1 MAFETEGIGIGL
13 GPVRTHVNGMQHAA
27 QGVQQCSPPFHVDAG
42 KCIVLLVLGLGNEL
56 VMPYLQ

>member
-1 MAFETEGIGIGL
+1 MAFETEGMGIGL
-13 GPVRTHVNGMQHAA
+13 GHVRTHVNGMQRKGSSSA
-27 QGVQQCSPPFHVDAG
+27 VRPFHVDTG